1 MKEIYKTD
9 YMSISNDSKISVLK
23 LDRPEKRNAVC
34 HALIRDIRSFF
45 ENIDMEE
52 THAVVLCA
60 AGDHFSAGLDLAEH
74 KSRGAYA
81 AMQNSYFWHKTLENV
96 EFGPVPVVAAMKGA
110 LIGGGL
116 EIATACH
123 VRVAEPSTFYELPEG
138 RLGTYTGGGA
148 SMRAQRIIGVDRMRE
163 MMLTGRRYSAEEGHL
178 YGLSHYLVGEGEAY
192 DKALELAD
200 HIAGNAKMS
209 NFLMINAIPR
219 IADMDRMSGSLAE
232 NLAAGIVH
240 GDEDAFTGIDAFLEK
255 KDHRYDR

>member
-1 MKEIYKTD
+1 MEELYRTD
-9 YMSISNDSKISVLK
+9 YLSVSREGNTSILK

-45 ENIDMEE
+45 ENINSEE

-60 AGDHFSAGLDLAEH
+60 EGDHFSAGLDLAEH
-74 KSRGAYA
+74 KSRGAYE
-81 AMQNSYFWHKTLENV
+81 AMQNSFFWHKALDNV
-96 EFGPVPVVAAMKGA
+96 EFGPVPVVTAMKGA
-110 LIGGGL
+110 VIGGGL
-116 EIATACH
+116 EMATACH

-148 SMRAQRIIGVDRMRE
+148 SIRAQRIMGVDRMRE

-178 YGLSHYLVGEGEAY
+178 YGLSHYLVGDGEAF

-200 HIAGNAKMS
+200 HIAGYAKMS

-240 GDEDAFTGIDAFLEK
+240 GHDDAFTGIDAFLEK